1 MCVYYLRLM
10 VRSCSMRFTPFVT
23 PQALCQPR
31 RQISWLTS
39 AQERSKYRNRIFVGF
54 GMIGATFAIVIL
66 VIFVSCTP
74 ITKWWQ
80 MFPDPG
86 RE

>member
-10 VRSCSMRFTPFVT
+10 VRSCRMRVPPLHHYVADHTGKDYG
-23 PQALCQPR
+23 
-31 RQISWLTS
+31 LTS
-39 AQERSKYRNRIFVGF
+39 LQERSKYRNRIFVGF
-54 GMIGATFAIVIL
+54 GMIGVTFAIVII

-80 MFPDPG
+80 MNPDPG

>member
-1 MCVYYLRLM
+1 MYPLLP
-10 VRSCSMRFTPFVT
+10 T
-23 PQALCQPR
+23 LCTGPDDRRPR
-31 RQISWLTS
+31 LTS

-54 GMIGATFAIVIL
+54 GMIGATFAIVII

-80 MFPDPG
+80 MNPDPG
-86 RE
+86 RK

>member
-1 MCVYYLRLM
+1 MYPYLGSLYR
-10 VRSCSMRFTPFVT
+10 TT
-23 PQALCQPR
+23 
-31 RQISWLTS
+31 RQKTYGLTS
-39 AQERSKYRNRIFVGF
+39 IQERSKYRSRIFVGF
-54 GMIGATFAIVIL
+54 GMIGVTFAIVII

-80 MFPDPG
+80 INPDPG

>member
-1 MCVYYLRLM
+1 
-10 VRSCSMRFTPFVT
+10 
-23 PQALCQPR
+23 
-31 RQISWLTS
+31 
-39 AQERSKYRNRIFVGF
+39 
-54 GMIGATFAIVIL
+54 MIGATFAVVII

-80 MFPDPG
+80 MNPDPG

>member
-10 VRSCSMRFTPFVT
+10 VRSCRTRVPPLLPHV
-23 PQALCQPR
+23 PEHIAKDHG
-31 RQISWLTS
+31 LTS
-39 AQERSKYRNRIFVGF
+39 LQERSKYRNRIFVGF
-54 GMIGATFAIVIL
+54 GMIGVTFAIVII

-80 MFPDPG
+80 MNPDPG

>member
-1 MCVYYLRLM
+1 MADPPV
-10 VRSCSMRFTPFVT
+10 
-23 PQALCQPR
+23 
-31 RQISWLTS
+31 
-39 AQERSKYRNRIFVGF
+39 QERSKYRNRIFVGF